1 MMTENTQDKT
11 NPSETLKRRPR
22 KKTVMG
28 VVVSDKMNKT
38 IVVEVDR
45 RVRHTL
51 YKKYVVNTR
60 RYKAHDESNEAKVG
74 DRVTLVET
82 RPLSREKRWALK
94 SIIRRAGAASQVNL

>member
-11 NPSETLKRRPR
+11 NPSETPNRRPR